1 MDSAELKKAERVARA
16 RIEAEGRQI
25 EEIRCIQKTRDAALC
40 TVELSDFDG
49 ARQLVV
55 TRVELSG

>member
-40 TVELSDFDG
+40 TVELSDYDG

-55 TRVELSG
+55 TRPDIYS